1 MKVSVIVSI
10 FNATDILSTTLP
22 TLLNQDYPAED
33 HEIILVNDCSTD
45 GTENLIT
52 SEKWDG
58 PFITLNHKV
67 NQGRSATRNTGL
79 REASGDILIF
89 IDCDIEVERF
99 ISSTFASAVELLN
112 NDDLQLGS
120 SFIDFGFEKTSLGLF
135 KNLALVNSI
144 TFPICINHITK
155 DISKVCSL
163 NLDESKNIINNICLL
178 YTSDAADE

>member
-1 MKVSVIVSI
+1 MKVSVIVSM
-10 FNATDILSTTLP
+10 FNATDILSNTLP

-79 REASGDILIF
+79 KAASGDILIF
-89 IDCDIEVERF
+89 LDCDIEVPHNF
-99 ISSTFASAVELLN
+99 ISKHVEYH
-112 NDDLQLGS
+112 
-120 SFIDFGFEKTSLGLF
+120 KM
-135 KNLALVNSI
+135 
-144 TFPICINHITK
+144 
-155 DISKVCSL
+155 SKVIGLLS
-163 NLDESKNIINNICLL
+163 NLQPGVPTIDKYHRYLFNNKRG
-178 YTSDAADE
+178 AK

>member
-10 FNATDILSTTLP
+10 FNATDILSNTLP

-79 REASGDILIF
+79 KAASGDILIF
-89 IDCDIEVERF
+89 LDCDIEVPHNF
-99 ISSTFASAVELLN
+99 ISKHVEYHKM
-112 NDDLQLGS
+112 S
-120 SFIDFGFEKTSLGLF
+120 
-135 KNLALVNSI
+135 
-144 TFPICINHITK
+144 
-155 DISKVCSL
+155 
-163 NLDESKNIINNICLL
+163 
-178 YTSDAADE
+178 